1 MQRRVGV
8 AAAHAL
14 LICRNNV
21 IVLVAVAVVAH
32 GAPLHQRADDLLCDD
47 APVAVALG
55 CRHGQLHRV
64 HRLAHVAAAADGY
77 FFCAGLA
84 QLNGDLLLL
93 LQQTRRA
100 KHRPFDLLR
109 LHRLEFKNRGAAE
122 NGVVDVKI
130 RVLGGGGDQRDAAV
144 FDVFEQ
150 GLLLLFIKIL
160 DLIQI
165 KQDAVYARK
174 GAELCHDLL
183 DVGGGG
189 SGAVE
194 LAQRLV
200 GFVGYISGERRFA
213 DARRTVEYQ
222 VGYLAALDYP
232 AQRFALRQ
240 EVPLPDDVVERLRPK
255 AVGKWFFHRLTLFVC
270 RAFGGCSP
278 FREYRRP
285 PFCG

>member
-1 MQRRVGV
+1 MQRRIGV

-14 LICRNNV
+14 LICRDNV

-47 APVAVALG
+47 APVAV
-55 CRHGQLHRV
+55 
-64 HRLAHVAAAADGY
+64 AAADGY

-109 LHRLEFKNRGAAE
+109 LHRLEFKDRGAAE
-122 NGVVDVKI
+122 NGVVRGAAENGVVNVKI